1 MFGFI
6 RFMAKALSKEWS
18 NEAYV
23 SVHLVQCLLKSA
35 GLHEKGESHWFP
47 EFPIEFPRAL
57 TKVIVKKVDFLI
69 EDYARQV
76 KFLIEVK
83 TSKTR
88 IDDASRNQISDY
100 MRYSGVRFGFLIDPY
115 TIEVYEFH
123 NWTIE
128 PLTSFSIAD
137 PHDVK
142 PAATFLREFLDKV
155 KMRTIAI
162 HTSKGGVGKTT
173 LVVNIAYELAKRGH
187 RVLVIDLDDQANASL
202 SLGVNRADDFDK
214 VQSLEEFEKILDSFK
229 DRHEIIDFIAHYETK
244 KFQPSKYI
252 HPTYF
257 TRQLELNDCPGKLD
271 VIPGSYRTKDAEI
284 SHLGVYPQKRLD
296 KALLKAQIAND
307 YDYVLIDTPPSSTI
321 VSMNGLLASQYVI
334 IPSQLEYLSMYGI
347 HKPIKILKEIHEE
360 NDKRGIIL
368 GIVPM
373 MVEKVNL
380 SDTIKSLIT
389 KTFIEIPLLSGIS
402 KSTYIG
408 KASHERKPIS
418 LYAAENSKHSQAGK
432 LAKEF
437 ALLTDAIIKRIETLE
452 LESSKG
458 V

>member
-1 MFGFI
+1 
-6 RFMAKALSKEWS
+6 MAKALSNDWS

-23 SVHLVQCLLKSA
+23 SLHLVQSLLKSA
-35 GLHEKGESHWFP
+35 GLHEREGSHWFP
-47 EFPIEFPRAL
+47 QFPIEFPGDS

-76 KFLIEVK
+76 RFLVEVK

-100 MRYSGVRFGFLIDPY
+100 MRYSGVRFGFLMDPH

-123 NWTIE
+123 GWTIK
-128 PLTSFSIAD
+128 LLDSFSIAD

-142 PAATFLREFLDKV
+142 PAAKFLREFLDKV

-173 LVVNIAYELAKRGH
+173 LVVNIAYELATRGK

-202 SLGVNRADDFDK
+202 SLGVNKADELDK
-214 VQSLEEFEKILDSFK
+214 AQSPDKFEEILNSFE
-229 DRHEIIDFIAHYETK
+229 DRLEIIDFIVQYDDPVKE
-244 KFQPSKYI
+244 FQPSKYI
-252 HPTYF
+252 HPTEF
-257 TRQLELNDCPGKLD
+257 PRQLKVNGCPGKLD
-271 VIPGSYRTKDAEI
+271 IIPGSHRTQDHKI
-284 SHLGVYPQKRLD
+284 SSLIGIHQKRLD

-307 YDYVLIDTPPSSTI
+307 YDYVLIDTPPSSTTI
-321 VSMNGLLASQYVI
+321 SMNGLFACQYVI

-347 HKPIKILKEIHEE
+347 RTPIRRLQAVQEE
-360 NDKRGIIL
+360 NKERGIIL

-373 MVEKVNL
+373 MVEQVTTL

-389 KTFIEIPLLSGIS
+389 KNFKEIPLLPGIR
-402 KSTYIG
+402 KSTCIG
-408 KASHERKPIS
+408 NASHDRKPIS
-418 LYAAENSKHSQAGK
+418 LYAAGRAKDRQAAGRI
-432 LAKEF
+432 AKEF
-437 ALLTDAIIKRIETLE
+437 ALLTDEIIKRIETLE
-452 LESSKG
+452 LESSRG

>member
-1 MFGFI
+1 
-6 RFMAKALSKEWS
+6 MAKALSKEWS

-23 SVHLVQCLLKSA
+23 SLHLVQSLLKSA
-35 GLHEKGESHWFP
+35 GLNEQGGSHWFP
-47 EFPIEFPRAL
+47 QFSIKFPVSL
-57 TKVIVKKVDFLI
+57 TGVRFKKVDFLI

-123 NWTIE
+123 DWTIRL
-128 PLTSFSIAD
+128 LTSFSIAD

-142 PAATFLREFLDKV
+142 PASKFLREFLDKV

-173 LVVNIAYELAKRGH
+173 LVVNIAYELAKRQH

-202 SLGVNRADDFDK
+202 SLGVNKADEFDK
-214 VQSLEEFEKILDSFK
+214 AQSLEEFEKILESFK
-229 DRHEIIDFIAHYETK
+229 HRLEIIEFIAQYDTK
-244 KFQPSKYI
+244 EFQPSQYI
-252 HPTYF
+252 HPTHL
-257 TRQLELNDCPGKLD
+257 TTLLKKSGCPGKVD
-271 VIPGSYRTKDAEI
+271 VIPGSYKTKDGAI
-284 SHLGVYPQKRLD
+284 STLGAMPQKRLD

-307 YDYVLIDTPPSSTI
+307 YDYVLIDTPPSSTTI
-321 VSMNGLLASQYVI
+321 AMNGLFASQYVI
-334 IPSQLEYLSMYGI
+334 IPTQLEYLSMHGI
-347 HKPIKILKEIHEE
+347 HTPIGRLKEIREE
-360 NDKRGIIL
+360 NSKRGIIL

-373 MVEKVNL
+373 MVEKVTL
-380 SDTIKSLIT
+380 SNTIKSLIT
-389 KTFIEIPLLSGIS
+389 KNFIGITLLPEIS
-402 KSTYIG
+402 KSTCIG
-408 KASHERKPIS
+408 KASHDRKPIS
-418 LYAAENSKHSQAGK
+418 LYAQNSKDNQAGK

-437 ALLTDAIIKRIETLE
+437 ALLTDEIIKRIDT
-452 LESSKG
+452 LESSIG

>member
-1 MFGFI
+1 
-6 RFMAKALSKEWS
+6 MAKALSKDWS

-23 SVHLVQCLLKSA
+23 SLHLVQCLLKSA
-35 GLHEKGESHWFP
+35 GLHEREGSHWFP
-47 EFPIEFPRAL
+47 EFPIEFPGAL

-76 KFLIEVK
+76 KFLVEVK

-115 TIEVYEFH
+115 TIEVYEFRD
-123 NWTIE
+123 WTTK

-142 PAATFLREFLDKV
+142 PAAKFLREFLDKV

-173 LVVNIAYELAKRGH
+173 LVVNIAYELATRGK

-202 SLGVNRADDFDK
+202 SLGVNKADELDK
-214 VQSLEEFEKILDSFK
+214 AKSPEEFQKILDSLT
-229 DRHEIIDFIAHYETK
+229 DRLEIINFIAEYDIQG
-244 KFQPSKYI
+244 FQSSKYI
-252 HPTYF
+252 YPTPL
-257 TRQLELNDCPGKLD
+257 TRRLEINGCPGRLD
-271 VIPGSYRTKDAEI
+271 IIPGSHRTKDDKIANI
-284 SHLGVYPQKRLD
+284 GLFFQRRLD
-296 KALLKAQIAND
+296 KAFLKAQIADD
-307 YDYVLIDTPPSSTI
+307 YDYVLIDTPPASTAITI
-321 VSMNGLLASQYVI
+321 VGLFACQYAI

-347 HKPIKILKEIHEE
+347 REPIRRFKEIQEE
-360 NDKRGIIL
+360 NEKRGIIL

-373 MVEKVNL
+373 MVEKGNL

-389 KTFIEIPLLSGIS
+389 KNFKEISLLPEIS
-402 KSTYIG
+402 KSTCIR

-418 LYAAENSKHSQAGK
+418 MYAQTSKDKQAAK

-437 ALLTDAIIKRIETLE
+437 SLLTDEIIRRIDT
-452 LESSKG
+452 LESSRG